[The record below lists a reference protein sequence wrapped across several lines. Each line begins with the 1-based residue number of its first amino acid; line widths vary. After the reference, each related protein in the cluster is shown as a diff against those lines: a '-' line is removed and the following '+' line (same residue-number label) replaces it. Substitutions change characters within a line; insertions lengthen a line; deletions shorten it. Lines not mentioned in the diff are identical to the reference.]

1 MGLIVRRV
9 NISGAEGINFG
20 NLRTGIFKLRKF
32 PLCLLA
38 PLLHSSNPLDL
49 AARLPGRTTQ
59 FTRWEITVFARLAAS
74 LATAIQALRCPD
86 RERSWVWP
94 PELILQSEDAIGS
107 FFIQGTAGACRSR
120 HGHAKTWPS
129 ETGDELSVNHAAG
142 RHEDNIVCSGAVG
155 GDYVGADWPI
165 RKADCEGGDRRDSF

>member
-32 PLCLLA
+32 QLCLLA

-49 AARLPGRTTQ
+49 AARLPGRPTQ

-107 FFIQGTAGACRSR
+107 FHSGYCWRMQIAPRTRKNVAIRNWRRTVGEPCR
-120 HGHAKTWPS
+120 W
-129 ETGDELSVNHAAG
+129 AA
-142 RHEDNIVCSGAVG
+142 
-155 GDYVGADWPI
+155 
-165 RKADCEGGDRRDSF
+165 